1 MPLLKP
7 EPFVD
12 AMVNR
17 FVKKR
22 RPVTFELSRETFH
35 GEGTEY
41 IKLYSRDGTML
52 GQIAYTKAPD
62 GELLLQT
69 IHVEDWTAES
79 AAVER
84 MLKFLDRQAMRL
96 RVKSMRAELY
106 ISDARSTDKIEKM
119 KAYGWKPQ
127 DVGRMGQRTSFT
139 LVRKLGRT

>member
-17 FVKKR
+17 FAKKR
-22 RPVTFELSRETFH
+22 KPVAFELSRESFH

-41 IKLYSRDGTML
+41 IKLYDRDGTLL
-52 GQIAYTKAPD
+52 GQLAYTRAAD

-69 IHVEDWTAES
+69 VHVEDWTAES
-79 AAVER
+79 AALER
-84 MLKFLDRQAMRL
+84 MLRFLDRQAARL
-96 RVKSMRAELY
+96 KVKSMRAELY
-106 ISDARSTDKIEKM
+106 VSDARATDKIEQM

-139 LVRKLGRT
+139 LVRKIGRV